1 MLCKKTS
8 LKNFKIIAF
17 THKNTELKDIGRFH
31 IDANDC
37 SSRLNFLKSSMELK
51 ELMYLSTCNRVEFLL
66 NYHTEITPFFLID
79 FFKSFNPQWT
89 NEEAMWAAKNAFTYE
104 GEEAILHFFNV
115 ASSIDSLVVG
125 EREIITQV
133 RNSFELSRELGISG
147 DLIRLVV
154 RKTIEAAKQVYTQ
167 TAIAT
172 KSVSIV
178 SLANRKLKDL
188 KVKDDAR
195 LLIIGAGQTNSSLA
209 KYLKKHKF
217 KNFTIFN
224 RTLSKAEML
233 AEELK
238 GKAYPLTELENYR
251 GGFDVLITCTGSAGQ
266 IVTEE
271 LYAKLLGDDK
281 NKKVIIDLA
290 VPNDFDVNISKN
302 FPVHLIE
309 VASLK
314 TIAEENLEKRHQE
327 LDACKLIIAE
337 NLTEFKLM
345 HKTRMV
351 ELAMSDVPKMVRD
364 IKEMALG
371 TVFAKE
377 VSSLDEQAK
386 ETLDKILA
394 YVEKKY
400 ISVPMKMAKEILLE
414 EKIKK

>member
-1 MLCKKTS
+1 M
-8 LKNFKIIAF
+8 KNFKIIAF
-17 THKNTELKDIGRFH
+17 THKNTDLKDIGRFH

-37 SSRLNFLKSSMELK
+37 ENRLSFLKCSLNIK

-66 NYHTEITPFFLID
+66 NSQFDLTLAFLTEFFE
-79 FFKSFNPQWT
+79 SFNPSWSK
-89 NEEAMWAAKNAFTYE
+89 EEVNWAASNAFTYE
-104 GEEAILHFFNV
+104 GEAAILHFFNV
-115 ASSIDSLVVG
+115 ASSVDSLVIG

-133 RNSFELSRELGISG
+133 RNSFELSRELGLSG
-147 DLIRLVV
+147 DLIRIVV
-154 RKTIEAAKQVYTQ
+154 KKTIETAKQVYTQ

-172 KSVSIV
+172 QSVSIV

-188 KVKDDAR
+188 KVKEDAR

-224 RTLSKAEML
+224 RTLSKAELL

-238 GKAYPLTELENYR
+238 GKAYPLSELENYR

-271 LYAKLLGDDK
+271 LYTKLLGDDTT
-281 NKKVIIDLA
+281 KKVIIDLA
-290 VPNDFDVNISKN
+290 VPNDFDVNISKK

-314 TIAEENLEKRHQE
+314 TIAEENIQKRHKE
-327 LDACKLIIAE
+327 LDACQLIIAE
-337 NLTEFKLM
+337 NLKEFKIM
-345 HKTRMV
+345 HKTRLV

-377 VSSLDEQAK
+377 VGSLDEQAK

-394 YVEKKY
+394 YMEKKY
-400 ISVPMKMAKEILLE
+400 ISVPMKLAKEILLD

>member
-1 MLCKKTS
+1 M
-8 LKNFKIIAF
+8 KNFKIIAF
-17 THKNTELKDIGRFH
+17 THKNTDLKDIGRFH

-37 SSRLNFLKSSMELK
+37 ETRLNFLKSSLNIK

-66 NYHTEITPFFLID
+66 NSHFDLTAAFLTD
-79 FFKSFNPQWT
+79 FFQSFNPAW
-89 NEEAMWAAKNAFTYE
+89 NKEEVSWAANNAFTYE
-104 GEEAILHFFNV
+104 GEDAILHFFNV
-115 ASSIDSLVVG
+115 ASSVDSLVVG

-133 RNSFELSRELGISG
+133 RNSFEFSRHLGISG
-147 DLIRLVV
+147 DLIRIVV
-154 RKTIEAAKQVYTQ
+154 KKTIETAKQVYTQ

-172 KSVSIV
+172 QSVSIV

-188 KVKDDAR
+188 KVKEDAR

-224 RTLSKAEML
+224 RTLSKAELL

-238 GKAYPLTELENYR
+238 GKAYPLSELENYQ

-271 LYAKLLGDDK
+271 LYTKLLGDDTT
-281 NKKVIIDLA
+281 KKVIIDLA
-290 VPNDFDVNISKN
+290 VPNDFDVNISKK

-314 TIAEENLEKRHQE
+314 TIAEENLQKRHQE
-327 LDACKLIIAE
+327 LDACQVIIAE
-337 NLTEFKLM
+337 NLNEFKIM
-345 HKTRMV
+345 HKTRLV

-364 IKEMALG
+364 IREMALG

-377 VSSLDEQAK
+377 VGSLDEQAK

-394 YVEKKY
+394 YMEKKY
-400 ISVPMKMAKEILLE
+400 ISVPMKMAKEILLD